1 MAAIEAAYLPQI
13 ARLFRRKH
21 AADVS
26 VLFPALNGFGRVC
39 ALIFALHVGQTV
51 FVAGFIVGI
60 ALRIV
65 LLSQVVW
72 YRFAKSALDQWRARR
87 RPAVE
92 RALDAMEGV

>member
-39 ALIFALHVGQTV
+39 ALVFALHEGQTV
-51 FVAGFIVGI
+51 FVAGFVVGI
-60 ALRIV
+60 ALRVV
-65 LLSQVVW
+65 LLSQVIW
-72 YRFAKSALDQWRARR
+72 YRFAKAALVARR
-87 RPAVE
+87 RSS
-92 RALDAMEGV
+92 LDAMEGV